1 MTPKNLLK
9 VERNILPKIELV
21 QLKIDSKILP
31 TVEKKPILM
40 EDAKYK
46 DFADRLNALM
56 KAKDSPIKTIN
67 ELKNAIG
74 VSYEMARRYTLG
86 SAKPRI
92 EKLQTLA
99 DIFGVEISYLDHGTK
114 LDNNIDLSDKVG
126 FEGR

>member
-9 VERNILPKIELV
+9 VESNILPKIELV

-67 ELKNAIG
+67 ELKRLLVFLMRWLVGIHLVQLNQELK
-74 VSYEMARRYTLG
+74 SY
-86 SAKPRI
+86 K
-92 EKLQTLA
+92 
-99 DIFGVEISYLDHGTK
+99 H
-114 LDNNIDLSDKVG
+114 
-126 FEGR
+126 

>member
-40 EDAKYK
+40 DDAKYK

-86 SAKPRI
+86 SAK
-92 EKLQTLA
+92 
-99 DIFGVEISYLDHGTK
+99 
-114 LDNNIDLSDKVG
+114 
-126 FEGR
+126 

>member
-9 VERNILPKIELV
+9 VERNILPKIELG

-56 KAKDSPIKTIN
+56 
-67 ELKNAIG
+67 
-74 VSYEMARRYTLG
+74 
-86 SAKPRI
+86 
-92 EKLQTLA
+92 
-99 DIFGVEISYLDHGTK
+99 
-114 LDNNIDLSDKVG
+114 
-126 FEGR
+126 